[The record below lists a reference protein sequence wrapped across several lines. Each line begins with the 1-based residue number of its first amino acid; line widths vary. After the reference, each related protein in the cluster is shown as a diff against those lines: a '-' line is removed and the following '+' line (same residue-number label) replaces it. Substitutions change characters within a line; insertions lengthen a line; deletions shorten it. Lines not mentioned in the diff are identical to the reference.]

1 MLLISRPEMGEQT
14 VTLRLEG
21 QLVGPWV
28 DELRKT
34 ARKFQNNGHRLTL
47 DLSDVTFA
55 DSTGVGL
62 LLDLQQQA
70 VSLAGCSPFL
80 EEQLK
85 RALVV

>member
-1 MLLISRPEMGEQT
+1 MLRISKPEFSGLT

-21 QLVGPWV
+21 QIVGPWV

-34 ARKFQNNGHRLTL
+34 AEKFQNNGHRLAL
-47 DLSDVTFA
+47 DLVEVTFA
-55 DSTGVGL
+55 DNTGIGL
-62 LLDLQQQA
+62 LLHLQRQA